1 MTSEKQRDGDGDH
14 LSAKAISR
22 TMISYVY
29 LIVKDNFPFVLARAA
44 RERSFIARAPP
55 PT

>member
-1 MTSEKQRDGDGDH
+1 VTRDKQRDGDGDH

-29 LIVKDNFPFVLARAA
+29 LIVKDKTFLSCSSRAA
-44 RERSFIARAPP
+44 PR
-55 PT
+55 TQL